1 MGDIHREQLGVLRG
15 CVTMGQHHHCDGR
28 RNVPPRFLQI
38 ADVAETLNISARQ
51 AYGLVTSGELPA
63 IKIGK
68 SWRVEVAE
76 LETYIERAYADT
88 RSRVESG
95 TLEVD

>member
-1 MGDIHREQLGVLRG
+1 M
-15 CVTMGQHHHCDGR
+15 
-28 RNVPPRFLQI
+28 PARFVQI

-63 IKIGK
+63 IKVGK

-76 LETYIERAYADT
+76 LENYIQRAYADT
-88 RSRVESG
+88 RTRVESG
-95 TLEVD
+95 TVDAD